1 MLFSV
6 NQLAPP
12 PTSVS
17 VLESLCYLT
26 EAESKYDPCMVPIKN
41 SRRLDQDMI
50 RLESVRDYVLDSG
63 INNVVDVI
71 HNICE
76 ANLISTNKIAFMVN
90 EASLYEDDE
99 LVDTASQLLEHG
111 FNVNIAQLSSDN
123 IYYRAL
129 DEALRLDQYAE
140 TFDESYNLQD
150 YVFNENIIKDGY
162 QKVKDTVSRNVDN
175 MKDFY
180 NDTKKG
186 ISNKLAALSKKI
198 KELTAKAKTLTGSAK
213 ETINKQIN
221 KLKAAY
227 RAAKKKAVSMKNTA
241 VDKVSGAGKFV
252 KDKVSGAGQWAKDK
266 IVGGANYVGD
276 AFGQKKKFV

>member
-12 PTSVS
+12 TSVS
-17 VLESLCYLT
+17 VLESLYYLT
-26 EAESKYDPCMVPIKN
+26 EAESKYDPCMVSIKN

-50 RLESVRDYVLDSG
+50 RLESVRDYILDSG

-99 LVDTASQLLEHG
+99 LANTAHQLLEHG

-140 TFDESYNLQD
+140 TFEESYNLQD

-198 KELTAKAKTLTGSAK
+198 KELTDKAKTLTGSAK

-227 RAAKKKAVSMKNTA
+227 QAAKKKAVSMKNTA
-241 VDKVSGAGKFV
+241 VDKVSGAGKYV

>member
-1 MLFSV
+1 MLYSA
-6 NQLAPP
+6 NQLT
-12 PTSVS
+12 PTPAS
-17 VLESLCYLT
+17 VLESLSYLP
-26 EAESKYDPCMVPIKN
+26 EAESKYAPCMVSIKN

-76 ANLISTNKIAFMVN
+76 ANLISTNKVAFMVN

-99 LVDTASQLLEHG
+99 LANTAYQLLEHG
-111 FNVNIAQLSSDN
+111 LNVNSAQLSSDN

-140 TFDESYNLQD
+140 TFEESYNLQD

-198 KELTAKAKTLTGSAK
+198 KELTDKATTLTGSAK
-213 ETINKQIN
+213 ETINK
-221 KLKAAY
+221 LKAAY
-227 RAAKKKAVSMKNTA
+227 QAAKKKAVSMKNTA
-241 VDKVSGAGKFV
+241 VDKATKAGKFI
-252 KDKVSGAGQWAKDK
+252 KNKVSGAGQWAKDK

>member
-1 MLFSV
+1 MLYSA
-6 NQLAPP
+6 NQLT
-12 PTSVS
+12 PTPTS
-17 VLESLCYLT
+17 VLESLQYLT
-26 EAESKYDPCMVPIKN
+26 EAESKYDPCMVSIKN

-99 LVDTASQLLEHG
+99 LANTAYQLLEHG

-198 KELTAKAKTLTGSAK
+198 KELTAKATTLTGSAK

-227 RAAKKKAVSMKNTA
+227 QAAKKKAVSMKNTA
-241 VDKVSGAGKFV
+241 VDKVSGAGKYV

>member
-1 MLFSV
+1 MLYSA
-6 NQLAPP
+6 NQLT

-17 VLESLCYLT
+17 VLESLQYLT
-26 EAESKYDPCMVPIKN
+26 EAESKYDPCMVSIKN

-76 ANLISTNKIAFMVN
+76 ANLISTNRIAFMVN

-99 LVDTASQLLEHG
+99 LANTAYQLLEHG

-140 TFDESYNLQD
+140 TFEESYNLQD

-162 QKVKDTVSRNVDN
+162 QKVKDNVSRNINTIV
-175 MKDFY
+175 DFY
-180 NDTKKG
+180 NDTKKS
-186 ISNKLAALSKKI
+186 ISNKLAALSKKF
-198 KELTAKAKTLTGSAK
+198 KELTAKAKTLTGTAK

-227 RAAKKKAVSMKNTA
+227 QAAKKKAVSMKNTA
-241 VDKVSGAGKFV
+241 VDKATKADKFI
-252 KDKVSGAGQWAKDK
+252 KNKVSGAGQWAKDK

>member
-1 MLFSV
+1 MLYSA
-6 NQLAPP
+6 NQLT
-12 PTSVS
+12 PTPTS
-17 VLESLCYLT
+17 VLESLQYLT
-26 EAESKYDPCMVPIKN
+26 EAESKYDPCMVSIKN

-76 ANLISTNKIAFMVN
+76 ANLISTNKVAFMVN

-198 KELTAKAKTLTGSAK
+198 KELTDKATTLTGSAK

-227 RAAKKKAVSMKNTA
+227 QAAKKKAVSMKNTA
-241 VDKVSGAGKFV
+241 VDKVSGAGKYV

>member
-1 MLFSV
+1 MLYSA
-6 NQLAPP
+6 NQLT
-12 PTSVS
+12 PTPTS
-17 VLESLCYLT
+17 VLESLQYLT

-99 LVDTASQLLEHG
+99 LANTAYQLLEHG

-241 VDKVSGAGKFV
+241 VDKATKAGKFV
-252 KDKVSGAGQWAKDK
+252 KNKVIGAGQWAKDK
-266 IVGGANYVGD
+266 VVSGANYVGD
-276 AFGQKKKFV
+276 VFGQKKKFV

>member
-1 MLFSV
+1 MLYSA
-6 NQLAPP
+6 NQLT

-17 VLESLCYLT
+17 VLESLQYLT
-26 EAESKYDPCMVPIKN
+26 EAESKYDPCMVSIKN

-99 LVDTASQLLEHG
+99 LANTASQLLEHG

-140 TFDESYNLQD
+140 TFEESYNLQD

-198 KELTAKAKTLTGSAK
+198 KELTDKATTLTGSAK

-227 RAAKKKAVSMKNTA
+227 NAAKKKAISMKNTA
-241 VDKVSGAGKFV
+241 VDKVSGAGKYV

>member
-1 MLFSV
+1 MLYSA
-6 NQLAPP
+6 NQLT

-17 VLESLCYLT
+17 VLESLQYLT
-26 EAESKYDPCMVPIKN
+26 EAESKYDPCMVSIKN

-99 LVDTASQLLEHG
+99 LANTVSQLLEHG

-198 KELTAKAKTLTGSAK
+198 KELTDKATTLTGSAK

-227 RAAKKKAVSMKNTA
+227 NAAKKKAVSMKNTA
-241 VDKVSGAGKFV
+241 VDKVSGAGKYV

>member
-6 NQLAPP
+6 NQLAP

-41 SRRLDQDMI
+41 SSRLDQDMI
-50 RLESVRDYVLDSG
+50 RLESVRDYVLYSG
-63 INNVVDVI
+63 IRNVVDVI

-76 ANLISTNKIAFMVN
+76 ANLISTNKVAFMVN

-99 LVDTASQLLEHG
+99 LVDTAHQLLEHG

-162 QKVKDTVSRNVDN
+162 QKVKDNVSRNINTMV
-175 MKDFY
+175 DFY
-180 NDTKKG
+180 TDTKKS

-198 KELTAKAKTLTGSAK
+198 KELTAKATTLTGSAK
-213 ETINKQIN
+213 KTINKQIN

-227 RAAKKKAVSMKNTA
+227 NAAKKKAVSMKNT
-241 VDKVSGAGKFV
+241 VVN
-252 KDKVSGAGQWAKDK
+252 KVSGAGQWAKDK
-266 IVGGANYVGD
+266 VVSGANYVGD

>member
-1 MLFSV
+1 MLYSA
-6 NQLAPP
+6 NQLT
-12 PTSVS
+12 PTPTS
-17 VLESLCYLT
+17 VLESLQYLT
-26 EAESKYDPCMVPIKN
+26 EAESKYDPCMVSIKN

-50 RLESVRDYVLDSG
+50 RLESVRDYVLYSG

-76 ANLISTNKIAFMVN
+76 ANLISTNKVAFMVN

-198 KELTAKAKTLTGSAK
+198 KELTDKATTLTGSAK

-241 VDKVSGAGKFV
+241 VDKVSGAGKYV

>member
-1 MLFSV
+1 MLYSA
-6 NQLAPP
+6 NQLTLT
-12 PTSVS
+12 PTS
-17 VLESLCYLT
+17 VLESLQYLT

-99 LVDTASQLLEHG
+99 LVDTTSQLLEHG

-162 QKVKDTVSRNVDN
+162 QKVKDNVSRNINTIV
-175 MKDFY
+175 DFY
-180 NDTKKG
+180 SDTKKS

-198 KELTAKAKTLTGSAK
+198 KELTAKATTLTGSAK
-213 ETINKQIN
+213 KTINKQIN

-227 RAAKKKAVSMKNTA
+227 QAAKKKAVSMKNTA
-241 VDKVSGAGKFV
+241 VDKVSGAGKYV

>member
-6 NQLAPP
+6 NQLAP

-41 SRRLDQDMI
+41 SRRLDQDII
-50 RLESVRDYVLDSG
+50 RLESVRDYVLYSG
-63 INNVVDVI
+63 IRNVVDVI

-76 ANLISTNKIAFMVN
+76 ANLISTNKVAFMVN

-99 LVDTASQLLEHG
+99 LVDTAYQLLEHG

-140 TFDESYNLQD
+140 TFEESYNLQD

-162 QKVKDTVSRNVDN
+162 QKVKDNISRNINTIV
-175 MKDFY
+175 DFY
-180 NDTKKG
+180 TDTKKS

-198 KELTAKAKTLTGSAK
+198 KELTAKATTLTGSAK
-213 ETINKQIN
+213 KTINKQIN

-227 RAAKKKAVSMKNTA
+227 NAAKKKAVSMKNT
-241 VDKVSGAGKFV
+241 VIDKATGAGKFV
-252 KDKVSGAGQWAKDK
+252 KDKVSGAGQWTKDK
-266 IVGGANYVGD
+266 VVSGANYVGD
-276 AFGQKKKFV
+276 TFGQKKKFV

>member
-1 MLFSV
+1 MLYSA
-6 NQLAPP
+6 NQLT
-12 PTSVS
+12 PTPAS

-26 EAESKYDPCMVPIKN
+26 EAESKYDPCMVSIKN

-99 LVDTASQLLEHG
+99 LANTAYQLLEHG

-140 TFDESYNLQD
+140 TFEESYNLQD

-198 KELTAKAKTLTGSAK
+198 KELTDKATTLTGSAK

-227 RAAKKKAVSMKNTA
+227 NAAKKKAVSMKNTA
-241 VDKVSGAGKFV
+241 VDKVSGAGKYV

>member
-1 MLFSV
+1 MLYSA
-6 NQLAPP
+6 NQLT
-12 PTSVS
+12 PTPTS
-17 VLESLCYLT
+17 VLESLQYLT
-26 EAESKYDPCMVPIKN
+26 EAESKYDPCMVSIKN

-198 KELTAKAKTLTGSAK
+198 KELTAKATTLTGSAK
-213 ETINKQIN
+213 KTINKQIN

-227 RAAKKKAVSMKNTA
+227 QAAKKKAVSMKNTA
-241 VDKVSGAGKFV
+241 VDKVSGASKYV

>member
-1 MLFSV
+1 MLYSA
-6 NQLAPP
+6 NQLT

-17 VLESLCYLT
+17 VLESLQYLT

-76 ANLISTNKIAFMVN
+76 ANLISTNKVAFMVN

-140 TFDESYNLQD
+140 TFEESYNLQD

-198 KELTAKAKTLTGSAK
+198 KELTAKATTLTGSAK

-227 RAAKKKAVSMKNTA
+227 NAAKKKAISMKNTA
-241 VDKVSGAGKFV
+241 VDKVSGAGKYV

>member
-1 MLFSV
+1 MLYSA
-6 NQLAPP
+6 NQLT
-12 PTSVS
+12 PTPAS

-26 EAESKYDPCMVPIKN
+26 EAESKYDPCMVSIKN
-41 SRRLDQDMI
+41 SCRLDQDMI

-99 LVDTASQLLEHG
+99 LANTAYQLLEHG

-162 QKVKDTVSRNVDN
+162 QKVKDNVSRNINTIV
-175 MKDFY
+175 DFY
-180 NDTKKG
+180 TDTKKS

-198 KELTAKAKTLTGSAK
+198 KELTAKATTLTGSAK

-227 RAAKKKAVSMKNTA
+227 SAAKKKAVSMKDTVVN
-241 VDKVSGAGKFV
+241 
-252 KDKVSGAGQWAKDK
+252 KVSGAGQWAKDK
-266 IVGGANYVGD
+266 VVSGANYVGD

>member
-1 MLFSV
+1 MLYSA
-6 NQLAPP
+6 NQLT
-12 PTSVS
+12 PTPTS
-17 VLESLCYLT
+17 VLESLQYLT
-26 EAESKYDPCMVPIKN
+26 EAESKYDPCMVSIKN

-76 ANLISTNKIAFMVN
+76 ANLISTNKVAFMVN

-99 LVDTASQLLEHG
+99 LANTAYQLLEHG

-140 TFDESYNLQD
+140 TFEESYNLQD

-198 KELTAKAKTLTGSAK
+198 KELTAKATTLTGSAK

-227 RAAKKKAVSMKNTA
+227 SAAKKKAVSMKNTA
-241 VDKVSGAGKFV
+241 VDKVSGASKYV

-276 AFGQKKKFV
+276 ALGQKKKFV

>member
-1 MLFSV
+1 MLYSA
-6 NQLAPP
+6 NQLT

-17 VLESLCYLT
+17 VLESLQYLT
-26 EAESKYDPCMVPIKN
+26 EAESKYDPCMVSIKN

-99 LVDTASQLLEHG
+99 LVDTAYQLLEHG

-198 KELTAKAKTLTGSAK
+198 KELTAKATTLTGSAK

-227 RAAKKKAVSMKNTA
+227 NAAKKKAISMKNTA
-241 VDKVSGAGKFV
+241 VDKVSGAGKYV

>member
-1 MLFSV
+1 MLYSA
-6 NQLAPP
+6 NQLT
-12 PTSVS
+12 PTPAS
-17 VLESLCYLT
+17 VLESLSYLT
-26 EAESKYDPCMVPIKN
+26 EAESKYDPCMVSIKN

-76 ANLISTNKIAFMVN
+76 ANLISTNKVAFMVN
-90 EASLYEDDE
+90 ESSLYEDDE
-99 LVDTASQLLEHG
+99 LANTAYQLLEHG

-227 RAAKKKAVSMKNTA
+227 NAAKKKAVSMKNTA
-241 VDKVSGAGKFV
+241 VDKVSGAGKYV

>member
-1 MLFSV
+1 MLYSA
-6 NQLAPP
+6 NQLT

-17 VLESLCYLT
+17 VLESLQYLT
-26 EAESKYDPCMVPIKN
+26 EAESKYDPCMVSIKN

-99 LVDTASQLLEHG
+99 LANTAYQLLEHG

-227 RAAKKKAVSMKNTA
+227 QAAKKKAVSMKNTA
-241 VDKVSGAGKFV
+241 VDKVSGAGKYV

>member
-1 MLFSV
+1 MLYST
-6 NQLAPP
+6 NQLT

-17 VLESLCYLT
+17 VLESLQYLT
-26 EAESKYDPCMVPIKN
+26 EAESKYDPCMVSIKN

-99 LVDTASQLLEHG
+99 LANTAYQLLEHG

-241 VDKVSGAGKFV
+241 VDKVSGAGKYV

>member
-1 MLFSV
+1 MLYSA
-6 NQLAPP
+6 NQLT
-12 PTSVS
+12 PTPTS
-17 VLESLCYLT
+17 VLESLQYLT
-26 EAESKYDPCMVPIKN
+26 EAESKYDPCMVSIKN

-99 LVDTASQLLEHG
+99 LVDTAYQLLEHG

-198 KELTAKAKTLTGSAK
+198 KELTAKATTLTGSAK
-213 ETINKQIN
+213 KTINKQIN

-227 RAAKKKAVSMKNTA
+227 QAAKKKAVSMKNTA
-241 VDKVSGAGKFV
+241 VDKVSGAGKYV

>member
-1 MLFSV
+1 MLYSA
-6 NQLAPP
+6 NQLT

-17 VLESLCYLT
+17 VLESLQYLT
-26 EAESKYDPCMVPIKN
+26 EAESKYDPCMVSIKN

-76 ANLISTNKIAFMVN
+76 ANLISTNRIAFMVN

-99 LVDTASQLLEHG
+99 LANTAYQLLEHG

-140 TFDESYNLQD
+140 TFEESYNLQD

-198 KELTAKAKTLTGSAK
+198 KELTAKATTLTGSAK
-213 ETINKQIN
+213 KTINKQIN

-227 RAAKKKAVSMKNTA
+227 QAAKKKAVSMKNTA
-241 VDKVSGAGKFV
+241 VDKVSGAGKYV

>member
-1 MLFSV
+1 MLYSA
-6 NQLAPP
+6 NQLT
-12 PTSVS
+12 PTSAS

-26 EAESKYDPCMVPIKN
+26 EAESKYDPCMVSIKN

-99 LVDTASQLLEHG
+99 LANTAYQLLEHG

-221 KLKAAY
+221 KQSK
-227 RAAKKKAVSMKNTA
+227 
-241 VDKVSGAGKFV
+241 
-252 KDKVSGAGQWAKDK
+252 
-266 IVGGANYVGD
+266 
-276 AFGQKKKFV
+276 

>member
-1 MLFSV
+1 MLYSA
-6 NQLAPP
+6 NQLT
-12 PTSVS
+12 PTPTS
-17 VLESLCYLT
+17 VLESLQYLT
-26 EAESKYDPCMVPIKN
+26 EAESKYDPCMVSIKN

-76 ANLISTNKIAFMVN
+76 ANLISTNKVAFMVN

-99 LVDTASQLLEHG
+99 LANTAYQLLEHG

-198 KELTAKAKTLTGSAK
+198 KELTAKATTLTGSAK

-227 RAAKKKAVSMKNTA
+227 NAAKKKAVSMKNTA
-241 VDKVSGAGKFV
+241 VDKVSGAGKYV

>member
-1 MLFSV
+1 MLYSA
-6 NQLAPP
+6 NQLT
-12 PTSVS
+12 PTPTS
-17 VLESLCYLT
+17 VLESLQYLT
-26 EAESKYDPCMVPIKN
+26 EAESKYDPCMVSIKN

-76 ANLISTNKIAFMVN
+76 ANLISTNKVAFMVN

-99 LVDTASQLLEHG
+99 LANTAYQLLEHG

-198 KELTAKAKTLTGSAK
+198 KELTAKATTLTGSAK

-241 VDKVSGAGKFV
+241 VDKVSGAGKYV

>member
-1 MLFSV
+1 MLYSA
-6 NQLAPP
+6 NQLT
-12 PTSVS
+12 PTPTS
-17 VLESLCYLT
+17 VLESLQYLT
-26 EAESKYDPCMVPIKN
+26 EAESKYDPCMVSIKN

-99 LVDTASQLLEHG
+99 LANTVSQLLEHG

-140 TFDESYNLQD
+140 TFEESYNLQD

-227 RAAKKKAVSMKNTA
+227 QAAKKKAVSMKNTA
-241 VDKVSGAGKFV
+241 VDKATKAGQFV
-252 KDKVSGAGQWAKDK
+252 KNKVSGAGQWAKDK

>member
-1 MLFSV
+1 MLYSA
-6 NQLAPP
+6 NQLT
-12 PTSVS
+12 PTPTS
-17 VLESLCYLT
+17 VLESLQYLT
-26 EAESKYDPCMVPIKN
+26 EAESKYDPCMVSIKN

-99 LVDTASQLLEHG
+99 LANTAYQLLEHG

-198 KELTAKAKTLTGSAK
+198 KELTAKATTLTGSAK

-241 VDKVSGAGKFV
+241 VDKVSGAGKYV

>member
-1 MLFSV
+1 MLYSA
-6 NQLAPP
+6 NQLT
-12 PTSVS
+12 PTPTS
-17 VLESLCYLT
+17 VLESLQYLT
-26 EAESKYDPCMVPIKN
+26 EAESKYDPCMVSIKN

-76 ANLISTNKIAFMVN
+76 ANLISTNKVAFMVN

-99 LVDTASQLLEHG
+99 LSNTAYQLLEHG

-140 TFDESYNLQD
+140 TFEESYNLQD

-198 KELTAKAKTLTGSAK
+198 KELTAKATTLTGSAK

-227 RAAKKKAVSMKNTA
+227 SAAKKKAISMKNTA

>member
-1 MLFSV
+1 MLYSA
-6 NQLAPP
+6 NQLT

-17 VLESLCYLT
+17 VLESLQYLT
-26 EAESKYDPCMVPIKN
+26 EAESKYDPCMVSIKN

-76 ANLISTNKIAFMVN
+76 ANLISTNKVAFMVN

-99 LVDTASQLLEHG
+99 LANTAYQLLEHG

-140 TFDESYNLQD
+140 TFEESYNLQD

-198 KELTAKAKTLTGSAK
+198 KELTAKATTLTGSAK

-227 RAAKKKAVSMKNTA
+227 NAAKKKAISMKNTA
-241 VDKVSGAGKFV
+241 VDKVSGAGKYV

>member
-1 MLFSV
+1 MTPTPASV
-6 NQLAPP
+6 F
-12 PTSVS
+12 
-17 VLESLCYLT
+17 ESLCYLT
-26 EAESKYDPCMVPIKN
+26 ESESKYDPCMVSIKN

-76 ANLISTNKIAFMVN
+76 ANLISTNKVAFMVN

-140 TFDESYNLQD
+140 TFEESYNLQD

-198 KELTAKAKTLTGSAK
+198 KELTAKATTLTGSAK

-227 RAAKKKAVSMKNTA
+227 SAAKKKAVSMKNTA
-241 VDKVSGAGKFV
+241 VDKVSGAGKYV

>member
-1 MLFSV
+1 MLYSA
-6 NQLAPP
+6 NQLT
-12 PTSVS
+12 PTPTS
-17 VLESLCYLT
+17 VLESLQYLT
-26 EAESKYDPCMVPIKN
+26 EAESKYDPCMVSIKN

-76 ANLISTNKIAFMVN
+76 ANLISTNKVAFMVN

-99 LVDTASQLLEHG
+99 LVDTAYQLLEHG

-140 TFDESYNLQD
+140 TFEESYNLQD

-198 KELTAKAKTLTGSAK
+198 KELTAKATTLTGSAK
-213 ETINKQIN
+213 KTINKQIS

-227 RAAKKKAVSMKNTA
+227 NAAKKKAVSMKNTA
-241 VDKVSGAGKFV
+241 VDKVSGAGKYV

-266 IVGGANYVGD
+266 VVAGANYVGD

>member
-1 MLFSV
+1 MLYSA
-6 NQLAPP
+6 NQLT
-12 PTSVS
+12 PTPTS
-17 VLESLCYLT
+17 VLESLQYLT
-26 EAESKYDPCMVPIKN
+26 EAESKYDPCMVSIKN

-99 LVDTASQLLEHG
+99 LANTAYQLLEHG

-198 KELTAKAKTLTGSAK
+198 KELTAKATTLTGSAK
-213 ETINKQIN
+213 KTINKQIN

-227 RAAKKKAVSMKNTA
+227 QAAKKKAVSMKNTA
-241 VDKVSGAGKFV
+241 VDKVSGASKYV

>member
-1 MLFSV
+1 MLYSA
-6 NQLAPP
+6 NQLT
-12 PTSVS
+12 PTSAS
-17 VLESLCYLT
+17 VLESLQYLT
-26 EAESKYDPCMVPIKN
+26 EAESKYDPCMVSIKN

-50 RLESVRDYVLDSG
+50 RLESVRDYVLYSG

-76 ANLISTNKIAFMVN
+76 ANLISTNKVAFMVN

-99 LVDTASQLLEHG
+99 LANTAYQLLEHG

-175 MKDFY
+175 MGNLY

-198 KELTAKAKTLTGSAK
+198 KELTDKAKTLTGSAK

-227 RAAKKKAVSMKNTA
+227 QAAKKKAVSMKNTA
-241 VDKVSGAGKFV
+241 VDKVSGAGKYV

>member
-1 MLFSV
+1 MLYSA
-6 NQLAPP
+6 NQLT
-12 PTSVS
+12 PTPAS
-17 VLESLCYLT
+17 VLESLSYLT
-26 EAESKYDPCMVPIKN
+26 EAESKYDPCMVSIKN

-76 ANLISTNKIAFMVN
+76 ANLISTNKVAFMVN

-99 LVDTASQLLEHG
+99 LLDTAHQLLEHG

-140 TFDESYNLQD
+140 TFEESYNLQD

-162 QKVKDTVSRNVDN
+162 QKVKNTVSRNVDN

-198 KELTAKAKTLTGSAK
+198 KELTDKATTLTGSAK
-213 ETINKQIN
+213 KTINKQIN

-227 RAAKKKAVSMKNTA
+227 RAAKKKAVSMKDTVVN
-241 VDKVSGAGKFV
+241 
-252 KDKVSGAGQWAKDK
+252 KVSGAGQWAKDK
-266 IVGGANYVGD
+266 VVSGANYVGD

>member
-1 MLFSV
+1 MLYSA
-6 NQLAPP
+6 NQLT

-26 EAESKYDPCMVPIKN
+26 EAESKYDPCMVSIKN
-41 SRRLDQDMI
+41 SCRLDQDMI

-99 LVDTASQLLEHG
+99 LANTAYQLLEHG

-198 KELTAKAKTLTGSAK
+198 KELTAKATTLTGSAK

-227 RAAKKKAVSMKNTA
+227 SAAKKKAVSMKNTA
-241 VDKVSGAGKFV
+241 VDKVSGAGKYV

>member
-1 MLFSV
+1 MLYSA
-6 NQLAPP
+6 NQLT
-12 PTSVS
+12 PTPTS
-17 VLESLCYLT
+17 VLESLQYLT
-26 EAESKYDPCMVPIKN
+26 EAESKYDPCMVSIKN

-99 LVDTASQLLEHG
+99 LANTVSQLLEHG

-140 TFDESYNLQD
+140 TFEESYNLQD

-180 NDTKKG
+180 DDTKKS

-198 KELTAKAKTLTGSAK
+198 KELTAKAKTLTGTAK

-227 RAAKKKAVSMKNTA
+227 QAAKKKAVSMKNTA
-241 VDKVSGAGKFV
+241 VDKATKAGQFV
-252 KDKVSGAGQWAKDK
+252 KNKVSGAGQWAKDK

>member
-6 NQLAPP
+6 NQLAP

-76 ANLISTNKIAFMVN
+76 ANLISTNKVAFMVN

-99 LVDTASQLLEHG
+99 LVDTAYQLLEHG

-140 TFDESYNLQD
+140 TFEESYNLQD

-198 KELTAKAKTLTGSAK
+198 KELTAKATTLTGSAK
-213 ETINKQIN
+213 KTINKQIN

-227 RAAKKKAVSMKNTA
+227 NAAKKKAISMKDTVVN
-241 VDKVSGAGKFV
+241 
-252 KDKVSGAGQWAKDK
+252 KVSGAGQWAKDK
-266 IVGGANYVGD
+266 VVSGANYVGD
-276 AFGQKKKFV
+276 TFGQKKKFV

>member
-1 MLFSV
+1 MLYSA
-6 NQLAPP
+6 NQLT

-17 VLESLCYLT
+17 VLESLQYLT
-26 EAESKYDPCMVPIKN
+26 EAESKYDPCMVSIKN

-99 LVDTASQLLEHG
+99 LANTAYQLLEHG

-140 TFDESYNLQD
+140 TFEESYNLQD

-198 KELTAKAKTLTGSAK
+198 KELTAKATTLTGSAK
-213 ETINKQIN
+213 KTINKQIN

-227 RAAKKKAVSMKNTA
+227 NAAKKKAVSMKNTA
-241 VDKVSGAGKFV
+241 VDKVSGAGKYV

>member
-1 MLFSV
+1 MLYSA
-6 NQLAPP
+6 NQLT
-12 PTSVS
+12 PTPTS
-17 VLESLCYLT
+17 VLESLQYLT
-26 EAESKYDPCMVPIKN
+26 EAESKYDPCMVSIKN

-76 ANLISTNKIAFMVN
+76 ANLISTNKVAFMVN

-99 LVDTASQLLEHG
+99 LANTAYQLLEHG

-140 TFDESYNLQD
+140 TFEESYNLQD

-198 KELTAKAKTLTGSAK
+198 KELTDKATTLTGSAK

-227 RAAKKKAVSMKNTA
+227 NAAKKKAISMKNTA
-241 VDKVSGAGKFV
+241 VDKVSGAGKYV